1 MKDLRSKIYKVI
13 GIVSLL
19 IFVSFSFSPSKALA
33 ITASFDS
40 EETLLM
46 QDDKGVVGFKVCK
59 DKRVSSGRQIPP
71 IKLRTIRPSDT
82 ACCGDEVRLE
92 VTLDTEVQSDGESVL
107 FDGDA
112 ILYEGSS
119 CYSSVK
125 EDVDHIHELVRID
138 VPEYV
143 DFKLSQRDNLA
154 KGTLKLEVL
163 D

>member
-46 QDDKGVVGFKVCK
+46 QDDKGIGVKVCK
-59 DKRVSSGRQIPP
+59 GLDVSSGVDRKETPP
-71 IKLRTIRPSDT
+71 IRLRSDPNT

-92 VTLDTEVQSDGESVL
+92 VTLDTEVKPGGYVL

-112 ILYEGSS
+112 ILFEGSS
-119 CYSSVK
+119 CNSSK
-125 EDVDHIHELVRID
+125 DEDELHINELVKID
-138 VPEYV
+138 VPRYV
-143 DFKLSQRDNLA
+143 DFELREKDNLA
-154 KGTLKLEVL
+154 KGTLKLEVR